1 MRRGSASWALKASRA
16 ARSVSLPLVGLGEEY
31 ETDESRI
38 SRKMTGMRG
47 DMVVVAVGE
56 DIELFTSLVWVH
68 S

>member
-1 MRRGSASWALKASRA
+1 LKASRA